1 MNNIAKVA
9 TDVFQ
14 AVKPESHVIVD
25 YDKVEDV
32 LYVNFTDSP
41 VQEADFGRRFGD
53 YIVRIRQGLVIGV
66 TVLNAHTHYQI
77 KFSDKPSILTE
88 PITIRIAIA

>member
-1 MNNIAKVA
+1 MSIAKVA

-14 AVKPESHVIVD
+14 TIKPESHVIVD
-25 YDKVEDV
+25 YDNVEDV
-32 LYVNFTDSP
+32 LYVNFTNSP

-66 TVLNAHTHYQI
+66 TVLNAQHHY
-77 KFSDKPSILTE
+77 KMNFSDKPSILTA
-88 PITIRIAIA
+88 PVTIKIAIA

>member
-1 MNNIAKVA
+1 MSMTKVA

-14 AVKPESHVIVD
+14 RVKPESHVIVD

-32 LYVNFTDSP
+32 LYVNFTNSP

-66 TVLNAHTHYQI
+66 TILNAQYHY
-77 KFSDKPSILTE
+77 KRNFSDKPSILTA